1 MATHSSVLAWRIPG
15 MEEPGGLLSMG
26 SYRVRHDWGDLAA
39 AAAACGSDGKESAC
53 NAADLDSIPG
63 SGRSPKEG
71 NGSPLQYSC
80 LENPIDRGA
89 WQGTVHGVTKSQ
101 TWLSCWHTHIH
112 THTHTHTHTHILSSL
127 YDIER
132 TRRRSQAYLQ
142 VGKEI
147 RKAFLQKKPLEMI
160 LERID
165 PHACLI
171 LLFWWFGDIL
181 YLKHLAQCLQSTN
194 VSLV

>member
-1 MATHSSVLAWRIPG
+1 
-15 MEEPGGLLSMG
+15 MG
-26 SYRVRHDWGDLAA
+26 SQRVRPDWAA
-39 AAAACGSDGKESAC
+39 
-53 NAADLDSIPG
+53 NARA
-63 SGRSPKEG
+63 
-71 NGSPLQYSC
+71 
-80 LENPIDRGA
+80 
-89 WQGTVHGVTKSQ
+89 
-101 TWLSCWHTHIH
+101 
-112 THTHTHTHTHILSSL
+112 HTHTHILSSL

-171 LLFWWFGDIL
+171 LLFWWFGDIHIYIQMGL
-181 YLKHLAQCLQSTN
+181 PKEMTWILITKIIFGNGNPLQYYYLEKSHGQR
-194 VSLV
+194 SLVGYSPWGHKESDMTEQLHFHFLSLESYNCKRSFLLFFYNVVMPIFRLNSLYCPLYIEMFRII